1 MTMDGLA
8 TFGNRVC
15 LIDIHNLF
23 VCTTL
28 EDEILVLG
36 GAASLFARIVD
47 DARPFGL
54 IPRPGRKLHS
64 YSGGEQAILCCLLLM
79 HLLPPTPR
87 PILLVRVLETLSARN
102 RKLLI
107 RLFATSLPQTQI
119 FTLTT
124 DGPHALSA

>member
-1 MTMDGLA
+1 MTLDSIA
-8 TFGNRVC
+8 AFGNRFC
-15 LIDIHNLF
+15 LIDTHNLF

-36 GAASLFARIVD
+36 GDSSLFAHLVD

-102 RKLLI
+102 RNLLI
-107 RLFATSLPQTQI
+107 QLFAARRPQTQI
-119 FTLTT
+119 FTLAA